1 MSKTK
6 FWLIQILLVAIVSLV
21 FGSPVFAGPPD
32 HAKGKK
38 GAEMSY
44 NALTNHASGSGNV
57 QAVNKADGNAAF
69 MGASEEPPAEE
80 PPAEEPPAEEP
91 VCSSGTPEGCDMNSC
106 AVNGG
111 LWEFFGAGTGCAFP

>member
-1 MSKTK
+1 MRKTK
-6 FWLIQILLVAIVSLV
+6 FWLVQIVMLVMVSLV
-21 FGSPVFAGPPD
+21 FGSAAFAGPPD
-32 HAKGKK
+32 GKGK
-38 GAEMSY
+38 GADMSMM
-44 NALTNHASGSGNV
+44 ALTNHASGSGNV

>member
-6 FWLIQILLVAIVSLV
+6 FWLIQILMVAIVSLV

-32 HAKGKK
+32 SKGK

-44 NALTNHASGSGNV
+44 KALTNHASGSGNV
-57 QAVNKADGNAAF
+57 QALNKANGNAAF
-69 MGASEEPPAEE
+69 MDASEEPPVIEE
-80 PPAEEPPAEEP
+80 PPADEEP

-106 AVNGG
+106 ASNGG
-111 LWEFFGAGTGCAFP
+111 LWEFFGPGTGCAFAN